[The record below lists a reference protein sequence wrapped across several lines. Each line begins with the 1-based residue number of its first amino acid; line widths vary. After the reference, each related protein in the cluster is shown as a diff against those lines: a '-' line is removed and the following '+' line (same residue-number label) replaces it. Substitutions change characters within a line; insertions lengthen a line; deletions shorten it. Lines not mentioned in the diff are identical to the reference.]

1 MTYQYR
7 LSVSKYDRNNGALI
21 WNKVAASGTG
31 DVKSAAISPN
41 GNIYMGITYK
51 SSNESITWGN
61 ISGFFITSSSPHPI
75 IIRLDSNGVAR
86 DLKRVRMQVG
96 VDFTG
101 EVNGITC
108 ANNNELYLVGNTNV
122 ATNSGVY
129 VIKSDSSINTQWFIK
144 TGSNQY
150 DHASSVDY
158 MQGSIYVAVNF
169 AANSTINFGNG
180 ISSPLN
186 NFIKSGVVKINSAG
200 IAKWMTLNTI
210 MPSNFLFIKLNK
222 MNNGN
227 IGLFGEFKGTNI
239 PFGGISLTS
248 STFMSFPQI
257 DAVLFE
263 LDSLSGSTLKYL
275 NTQNNWGKAQIM
287 ATAPDNSHW
296 IGGHYRGS
304 INILTATLPQYGT
317 SNDFNFYIARVTPP
331 IAASSTGIKEN
342 TEWNQAA
349 YPNPFKSVIQLNTE
363 KSINRISLTNL
374 LGQEY
379 LLEVNSSNTISTETI
394 PNGVYFLNAELS
406 DLSTIRQKMIKVQ

>member
-1 MTYQYR
+1 
-7 LSVSKYDRNNGALI
+7 
-21 WNKVAASGTG
+21 
-31 DVKSAAISPN
+31 
-41 GNIYMGITYK
+41 MGITYK

-101 EVNGITC
+101 EVDGITC